1 MAIYFPYQQNCAMT
15 GLYSKLRN
23 IRSKSVTCPD
33 DGNSG
38 VTGKEK
44 QGLWKVSWGILT
56 SASLRTTSTMLPITM
71 RESNVFQAS
80 LK

>member
-1 MAIYFPYQQNCAMT
+1 MT
-15 GLYSKLRN
+15 GLYLNFRN

-38 VTGKEK
+38 ETEKEK
-44 QGLWKVSWGILT
+44 KGPGKVSWGILT